1 MSLVDSST
9 ARASRP
15 TRMTIGA
22 VGRAVLIGLGAA
34 LLAGLIAGLAARGL
48 MRLATLA
55 VGGEGEFSV
64 AGTAMIAVFF
74 GVAVVPGAVAR
85 ALGGRRTSI
94 VLLTL
99 GAALVAFEAVSIASQ
114 DLGDVVLTA
123 PTTVA
128 VAAIGIGFVVAIVGL
143 AWLTRRFAASW
154 TTR

>member
-1 MSLVDSST
+1 MSLVEPRT
-9 ARASRP
+9 ARSSI
-15 TRMTIGA
+15 TIGA

-85 ALGGRRTSI
+85 ALDARRTSV
-94 VLLTL
+94 VLLVL
-99 GAALVAFEAVSIASQ
+99 GAGLVAFEAVSIASQ
-114 DLGDVVLTA
+114 DLAEAHIAG
-123 PTTVA
+123 TTTIA
-128 VAAIGIGFVVAIVGL
+128 IAAIGIGFVVAIVGL
-143 AWLTRRFAASW
+143 AWLAWRFASSW
-154 TTR
+154 TAR